1 MDEVRREA
9 SAITKLQSLRAP
21 SEPLS
26 SPLFIAWHP
35 GKSQITCI
43 QIMLHHLLDL

>member
-9 SAITKLQSLRAP
+9 SAITELQSLKAP

-26 SPLFIAWHP
+26 SPLFIAWHT

-43 QIMLHHLLDL
+43 QTMFYHLLDL